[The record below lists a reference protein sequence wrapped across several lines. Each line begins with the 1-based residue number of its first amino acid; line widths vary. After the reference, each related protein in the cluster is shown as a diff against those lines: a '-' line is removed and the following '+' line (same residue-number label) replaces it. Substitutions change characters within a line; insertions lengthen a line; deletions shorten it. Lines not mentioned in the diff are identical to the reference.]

1 MKFVTSC
8 PVCKSAFEVSH
19 TRLLGQEG
27 DAELLHLTCASCEG
41 SLIALVM
48 AAPGHLSS
56 VGVPTD
62 LSFEDVQRLESL
74 PRVSADD
81 VLALHDMLERHD
93 WSRIFGGR
101 RPKKAVSTVSP
112 KRVSASS

>member
-41 SLIALVM
+41 SLIALFMVSH
-48 AAPGHLSS
+48 GHLSS